1 MVKDKGKDR
10 ELDKELD
17 KEGPV
22 TGIMDSLDAFQIQW
36 IVSFE
41 SSDIFLLKESLLS
54 LLLEHKHL
62 FRKGHMTYVYVPHVC
77 IDFIAFSIFSSLRI
91 TQ

>member
-10 ELDKELD
+10 ELDNELD

-36 IVSFE
+36 IVSFK

-54 LLLEHKHL
+54 LLLVHKHL
-62 FRKGHMTYVYVPHVC
+62 YRKGHMTYVNLPHVC